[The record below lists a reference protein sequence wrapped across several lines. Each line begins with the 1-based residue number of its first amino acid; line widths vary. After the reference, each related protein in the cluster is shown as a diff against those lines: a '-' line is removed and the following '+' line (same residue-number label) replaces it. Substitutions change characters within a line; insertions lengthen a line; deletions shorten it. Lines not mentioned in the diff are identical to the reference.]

1 MALPS
6 PPFFESFEDR
16 NAAAAVC
23 HSEPNGLSNLNSK
36 IDKCTTT
43 TEQTRNNS
51 FATTTFKLKNDIEIL
66 QANVG
71 DSLMMGDSIF
81 GKAGHA
87 EIVNAV
93 KERNNDLKT
102 KKETV
107 MKDVDHKESIINR
120 SNRDFSD
127 VKDSLP
133 ETQPKKVLHF
143 MEDYTLAILLMAYL
157 FMIITCIYM
166 YTATAPIPM
175 TALFNGIMISIPVTI
190 LAAMLLYTFA

>member
-6 PPFFESFEDR
+6 RTILESFENR
-16 NAAAAVC
+16 NDAAYVC
-23 HSEPNGLSNLNSK
+23 HSAANGLTDLNSK

-51 FATTTFKLKNDIEIL
+51 FATNTFKIKKDIEIL

-87 EIVNAV
+87 EIIREV
-93 KERNNDLKT
+93 KERNHDLKS

-120 SNRDFSD
+120 SNRDFTD

-157 FMIITCIYM
+157 FMVISCIYM
-166 YTATAPIPM
+166 YTATATIPM

-190 LAAMLLYTFA
+190 LAAMLLYTLA